1 MFTLLIQSIFL
12 LNIFFLHFFSER
24 VAEEGGP
31 PAEPTEPEIDP
42 DEAEL
47 EKLEKGDPEMLKIC
61 NITLVQL
68 EDFKV
73 CYNLF
78 KNFKMKFLS
87 KII

>member
-12 LNIFFLHFFSER
+12 LNIFFLYFFSER

-47 EKLEKGDPEMLKIC
+47 EKLEKGDPEILKIC

>member
-1 MFTLLIQSIFL
+1 MFL
-12 LNIFFLHFFSER
+12 FFSER
-24 VAEEGGP
+24 VAEEGGPP

-61 NITLVQL
+61 NITLIQL

-78 KNFKMKFLS
+78 
-87 KII
+87 

>member
-1 MFTLLIQSIFL
+1 LHTGFKLVMFTLLTKTIFL
-12 LNIFFLHFFSER
+12 LIFSLFDFSER

-31 PAEPTEPEIDP
+31 PAAEPTEPEIDP

-61 NITLVQL
+61 NITLIQL

-73 CYNLF
+73 C
-78 KNFKMKFLS
+78 
-87 KII
+87 